1 VKGRDQRV
9 DAYVVVGTRVASTR
23 RQAPLVGRRHELDLL
38 ELLWTSAAKGNSHVV
53 SVVGEPGV
61 GRSRLLTEFGTRS
74 DAADFRITC
83 RTGRTFGPFLDLIE
97 AILGRLPSDLDELKQ
112 ESALLG
118 VDEETALL
126 VGALLGLADAP
137 PGVRM
142 ADQDQKRQV
151 FAGVWQFLL
160 IAPGDRPMLVVLDD
174 LHWADR
180 SSLDLVGF
188 ILERVEA
195 GPVMFVLAYR
205 PGFEDVEQT
214 AVRASHTAV
223 RLERLSAEES
233 LALARGY
240 LGVSD
245 LPPDLERLVATRTE
259 GNPFFVEELVQALID
274 FDCLSVH
281 DGKAVLDSA
290 EVDIPESV
298 QGTILARVDRLQ
310 PAERGLLQRA
320 AVIGDTFTTEL
331 VAALVDED
339 DVGPVLEGLRRAQLI
354 VSPAPERWAF
364 KHALIREV
372 IYETL
377 LRRQRHDLHRQV
389 AETLERLSGEDP
401 AVLELLA
408 EQYGKADVPEKA
420 RHFALAAG
428 DLAAERMGF
437 VEAAARYETALRLWD
452 QRDGGDRPAVLMRL
466 GRAALLAGR
475 PSGART
481 ALIEAA
487 AGWRAAGDPRQEG
500 AALALLGRAHW
511 EAGDTERAGAVLR
524 DAVALLDPLGASPE
538 LVQALVWSS
547 TFQMLGGHNDDG
559 ASLARRGL
567 ELAKRLGLD
576 VARSHLLNTLGAC
589 EVDDGHPEG
598 AEKVRQ
604 ALVLAER
611 TGDVE
616 ALGRAYVNLPSCL
629 AGLRELEE
637 SLAICRK
644 GREAMAR
651 AGSPAFEWF
660 IATNEAWVLAELGRL
675 DEAEAVCRDVLAGQR
690 AVVGVPG
697 FVNAGN
703 ALAWLLTCRGRYE
716 EARSLLDQVIPEA
729 RRIGGPELLSRVLVV
744 EAELEEGRGNLAA
757 AQQAAA
763 AALDVVLDDFSAVH
777 AGHVIPVAVRLLPA
791 DRASALVERMRP
803 YVGHP
808 AFEARVAE
816 ADGWLRR
823 DAAASARAAD
833 LHASFGA
840 VCDEARCRLA
850 AGQLDRAWELIERHG
865 LEAGPLGNM
874 HQELTGARTP

>member
-1 VKGRDQRV
+1 
-9 DAYVVVGTRVASTR
+9 
-23 RQAPLVGRRHELDLL
+23 
-38 ELLWTSAAKGNSHVV
+38 
-53 SVVGEPGV
+53 
-61 GRSRLLTEFGTRS
+61 
-74 DAADFRITC
+74 
-83 RTGRTFGPFLDLIE
+83 
-97 AILGRLPSDLDELKQ
+97 
-112 ESALLG
+112 
-118 VDEETALL
+118 
-126 VGALLGLADAP
+126 
-137 PGVRM
+137 M
-142 ADQDQKRQV
+142 
-151 FAGVWQFLL
+151 
-160 IAPGDRPMLVVLDD
+160 
-174 LHWADR
+174 
-180 SSLDLVGF
+180 
-188 ILERVEA
+188 
-195 GPVMFVLAYR
+195 
-205 PGFEDVEQT
+205 
-214 AVRASHTAV
+214 
-223 RLERLSAEES
+223 
-233 LALARGY
+233 
-240 LGVSD
+240 
-245 LPPDLERLVATRTE
+245 ATRTE

-274 FDCLSVH
+274 FNCLSVH
-281 DGKAVLDSA
+281 DGRAVLDST

-320 AVIGDTFTTEL
+320 AVIGETFTTEL
-331 VAALVDED
+331 VAALVDD

-354 VSPAPERWAF
+354 VSPEPERWAF

-389 AETLERLSGEDP
+389 AETLERQAGDDP
-401 AVLELLA
+401 SVLELLA

-420 RHFALAAG
+420 RRFALAAG

-452 QRDGGDRPAVLMRL
+452 ERDGGDRPAVLMRL

-481 ALIEAA
+481 AFIEAA
-487 AGWRAAGDPRQEG
+487 AGWREAGDHRQEG

-511 EAGDTERAGAVLR
+511 EAGDAGRAGEVLA
-524 DAVALLDPLGASPE
+524 DAVALLEPLGASPE
-538 LVQALVWSS
+538 LVWALVWSS
-547 TFQMLGGHNDDG
+547 TFQMLGGHNDVG
-559 ASLARRGL
+559 AALARRGL

-576 VARSHLLNTLGAC
+576 VARSHLLNTLGSC
-589 EVDDGHPEG
+589 EVDDGRPEG
-598 AEKVRQ
+598 ADKVRQ
-604 ALVLAER
+604 ALELAER

-637 SLAICRK
+637 SLAICRR

-675 DEAEAVCRDVLAGQR
+675 DDAEAVCREVLAGQR

-703 ALAWLLTCRGRYE
+703 ALAWLLTCRGRFE
-716 EARSLLDQVIPEA
+716 EARSLLDQVVPEA

-744 EAELEEGRGNLAA
+744 EAELEEGRGNRAA
-757 AQQAAA
+757 ACQAADA
-763 AALDVVLDDFSAVH
+763 A
-777 AGHVIPVAVRLLPA
+777 PVSVRLLPA
-791 DRASALVERMRP
+791 ERSSALVDRLRP
-803 YVGHP
+803 YVAHP

-816 ADGWLRR
+816 ADGWLRG

-850 AGQLDRAWELIERHG
+850 AGQLERARELIEGHG
-865 LEAGPLGNM
+865 LEAGPLGTM
-874 HQELTGARTP
+874 HRELTGAKTP